1 MAGRNKGGLNGMTVQ
16 ESNNAALGQG
26 GSVFIDDGSTY
37 TLPAGQVFISITM
50 ITSVSFI
57 ASATGLAAEHPTKCI
72 GTNGVVNVSG
82 APGQVI
88 DASNVFPPGLTIHGR
103 WTSIDLN
110 SGSVI
115 AYLG

>member
-1 MAGRNKGGLNGMTVQ
+1 MAGTRKGGLNGMTVQ

-26 GSVFIDDGSTY
+26 GSIFIDDGDAY
-37 TLPAGQVFISITM
+37 TPPAGQVFISITM
-50 ITSVSFI
+50 LTAVTFT
-57 ASATGLAAEHPTKCI
+57 ADATGLAAQDPTKCI
-72 GTNGVVNVSG
+72 GTNGTEKLTG
-82 APGQVI
+82 PPGQVI

-110 SGSVI
+110 GGSVI

>member
-1 MAGRNKGGLNGMTVQ
+1 MANKNQGGLNGMTVQ

-26 GSVFIDDGSTY
+26 GSVFIDNGSAY

-50 ITSVSFI
+50 LTAVTFT
-57 ASATGLAAEHPTKCI
+57 ADATGLAAQNPTKCI
-72 GTNGVVNVSG
+72 GTNGAINVSG
-82 APGQVI
+82 PPGQVI

-110 SGSVI
+110 GGSVI
-115 AYLG
+115 AYIG

>member
-26 GSVFIDDGSTY
+26 GSVFIDDGSTH

-50 ITSVSFI
+50 LTAVTFT
-57 ASATGLAAEHPTKCI
+57 ADATGLAAQNPTKCI

-82 APGQVI
+82 PPGAVI
-88 DASNVFPPGLTIHGR
+88 DASNVFPAGLTIHGR

-110 SGSVI
+110 TGSVI
-115 AYLG
+115 AYIG